1 MKWFSTRILFTVAR
15 LEERVRVRLSR
26 FKAIPWSLVLVRFDA
41 ILRHAHTSALPMLLV
56 P

>member
-15 LEERVRVRLSR
+15 LEGSERVRWSLSEVG
-26 FKAIPWSLVLVRFDA
+26 PWRLVLVRCDA
-41 ILRHAHTSALPMLLV
+41 ILRRAHTSALPMLLV